1 MGGGCPMV
9 RLPVNTHWCLE
20 ALGPS
25 SSAVGVLPGVIEERG
40 LGAPTPL
47 HFWSP

>member
-1 MGGGCPMV
+1 MW
-9 RLPVNTHWCLE
+9 VNTQRCLT
-20 ALGPS
+20 ALGPSSS

-40 LGAPTPL
+40 LGVPTPL

>member
-1 MGGGCPMV
+1 MV
-9 RLPVNTHWCLE
+9 GLPVSTQQCLA
-20 ALGPS
+20 ALGPSS

-40 LGAPTPL
+40 VGAPTLL